1 MATDINKIWKKI
13 IANVD
18 IDLSDMVVTY
28 KTVTRILISIIEF
41 LSYNR
46 QQIPMVFQSFNYL
59 VKKNLEHQPNS
70 DVDTFSA
77 VKIFALER
85 QKDLAIKTNQSF
97 REISDV
103 SAYFGI
109 FFIMAINVFIKQ
121 IYFKINLDC
130 C

>member
-1 MATDINKIWKKI
+1 MATDTNINKIWNKI

-41 LSYNR
+41 LSFNR
-46 QQIPMVFQSFNYL
+46 QQIPMVFESFNHL
-59 VKKNLEHQPNS
+59 VIKLEHQPNS

-77 VKIFALER
+77 VKNFALER
-85 QKDLAIKTNQSF
+85 QKELAIKTNQSF

-103 SAYFGI
+103 SAYFVI
-109 FFIMAINVFIKQ
+109 FYYGYRRFH
-121 IYFKINLDC
+121 
-130 C
+130 